1 MIPTNVH
8 YAALFKRTIYSR
20 GFSLNYYCVTLQSE
34 KVQSDSPAIIFMKS
48 LFKKIA
54 LTCVTFCCIGFYN
67 LNAQDGTNAYNF
79 LNITSSSKIYGLGG
93 VNISL
98 VDDELSTSDQN
109 PALLGSEMSNQTVL
123 NYMHYVGGSNFAGLR
138 YAHSAGER
146 GAWSASIR
154 YFGYGSLKETT
165 PDGSIVGS
173 FSPKDVAFGGT
184 YSHDITDRLRGGIGL
199 NMLYSGY
206 ADYSAFAISTDL
218 GLNYYNDERDLSL
231 SVVAA
236 NLGGQVKRFDQSY
249 DRLPFDIRLGW
260 SQSFGTFPVR
270 FSITAWNLTKWSLPY
285 VETGDGS
292 SDREPV
298 IKDSFK
304 SNLFRHLVFGADL
317 ISNEN
322 FYIGIGYN
330 YKTRT
335 DMATYSRNMLSGFS
349 LAAGINVRSFNIGVA
364 LAQPHTG
371 ATTFMLNLNC
381 NLSELLN

>member
-1 MIPTNVH
+1 
-8 YAALFKRTIYSR
+8 
-20 GFSLNYYCVTLQSE
+20 
-34 KVQSDSPAIIFMKS
+34 
-48 LFKKIA
+48 
-54 LTCVTFCCIGFYN
+54 
-67 LNAQDGTNAYNF
+67 
-79 LNITSSSKIYGLGG
+79 
-93 VNISL
+93 
-98 VDDELSTSDQN
+98 
-109 PALLGSEMSNQTVL
+109 
-123 NYMHYVGGSNFAGLR
+123 MHYVGGSNFAGLR